1 MLFFQ
6 TPRFP
11 LFFPKYH
18 FLYIFPFKIK
28 TKKKANFMKNPKQNS
43 SNKNQLS
50 INQNCDR
57 NNKSFISILPS
68 TVLRLT
74 SNFLLLISAF
84 CLLPF
89 AAYAQGVPEPMQK
102 DIYQFLS
109 RLSQKGIIELKDEIR
124 PLSRQYIYN
133 NLLMTN
139 DLLTNDPDLPLT
151 ELEKQELKFYLQ
163 DYNIESST
171 EYKVLSTEHDQSSH
185 RVTSAARNRD
195 VNNVT
200 SIPASLGEKSKDSTL
215 TSNFSP
221 LTSNPSSNPSIFT
234 LNWSRNYFRLFT
246 YSNDIFRI
254 NIDPIFGIKI
264 GSRDGSSY
272 KHYYGGARF
281 YGYLGSDLAFSFDF
295 RDNTESGDKLDRT
308 KTFTPETGIIRS
320 YVKSNSFQYSEI
332 RTTISYNWKWGS
344 ITAAKDFLNWGYGK
358 SGLIVNSSK
367 APSFPFIR
375 LDLQPADWVSFNYTH
390 AWLGSNVVDSSE
402 VYASLRNGANRISFR
417 EKYLASHTITLY
429 PIQGLSVSLGESV
442 VYSDKLEMAY
452 LFPLMFF
459 RAADHYLSKNN
470 NNAGANSQFFFGIS
484 SRNQIPNT
492 HLYGSILIDEIAL
505 ADMFN
510 PERERNQTAFTLGAS
525 VVDLPIENLNLTLEY
540 TKIYPFVYRHYIP
553 TQTYESDNYTLGHW
567 MGHNS
572 DLLYGSLEYRI
583 LRGLK
588 TELWARYIRKGGDG
602 VVDDQYTRPSKPFL
616 FGLRNNYTDFG
627 FEVSYQFL
635 NDLYFKL
642 IYQNNT
648 TSTEQN
654 DGTFI
659 DKKMNEF
666 YFSLNYGF

>member
-1 MLFFQ
+1 
-6 TPRFP
+6 
-11 LFFPKYH
+11 
-18 FLYIFPFKIK
+18 
-28 TKKKANFMKNPKQNS
+28 MKNPKQIS
-43 SNKNQLS
+43 SNNKFQIPNLSVLFRTELQLFLLLLTS
-50 INQNCDR
+50 Y
-57 NNKSFISILPS
+57 IL
-68 TVLRLT
+68 LLT
-74 SNFLLLISAF
+74 SNLS
-84 CLLPF
+84 
-89 AAYAQGVPEPMQK
+89 AQGIPEPMQK

-133 NLLMTN
+133 KLLEVNEKILVRRGGTN
-139 DLLTNDPDLPLT
+139 EKLKIDPKLNLT
-151 ELEKQELKFYLQ
+151 EIEKQELKFYLQ

-171 EYKVLSTEHDQSSH
+171 EYPVLSNEQE
-185 RVTSAARNRD
+185 
-195 VNNVT
+195 NVI
-200 SIPASLGEKSKDSTL
+200 SNPALAGEKSKDSLL
-215 TSNFSP
+215 TSYVSH
-221 LTSNPSSNPSIFT
+221 LTSQPEIFT

-246 YSNDIFRI
+246 YSSDIFRI

-281 YGYLGSDLAFSFDF
+281 YGYLGSNLALSFDF

-320 YVKSNSFQYSEI
+320 LGKPNSFQYSEI
-332 RTTISYNWKWGS
+332 RTSISYNWKWGS

-390 AWLGSNVVDSSE
+390 AWLSSNVVDSSE
-402 VYASLRNGANRISFR
+402 VYASLRNGVNRISFR

-484 SRNQIPNT
+484 SRNQISNT

-525 VVDLPIENLNLTLEY
+525 VVDLPIDNLNLTLEY

-567 MGHNS
+567 MGHNA

-583 LRGLK
+583 FRGLK

-616 FGLRNNYTDFG
+616 FGLRNNYADFG